1 MLSVDLFRC
10 ITYQDG
16 GEESCI
22 LFYCFCIFVL
32 YIVGQQPYH
41 SGQNSSR
48 GKYGIG
54 RVHVDLYTQ

>member
-1 MLSVDLFRC
+1 MLSAFLFSC

-22 LFYCFCIFVL
+22 LFYCFYIFVL

-41 SGQNSSR
+41 SGQNSGRS
-48 GKYGIG
+48 KYGIG
-54 RVHVDLYTQ
+54 RVHVDLCTQ